1 MAAIELV
8 ADKQTRER
16 FPASSKRAARVG
28 DAALERGVIM
38 RPLPDDI
45 LLFSP
50 PFVISD
56 EQLDRMV
63 DVIADSIVATA
74 DSA

>member
-1 MAAIELV
+1 
-8 ADKQTRER
+8 
-16 FPASSKRAARVG
+16 
-28 DAALERGVIM
+28 M

-56 EQLDRMV
+56 DQLDRMI
-63 DVIADSIVATA
+63 DVIAESIVATA
-74 DSA
+74 ERA